1 PPSNA
6 INCING
12 VLGFT
17 WEDKDLK
24 LNFESHNPEKHYFT
38 DKPIIAYNPIA
49 NTQYADQ
56 LLNCLDAPQRD
67 ILIKM
72 LGASLDVPTVRKYRG
87 RDFRIL
93 YAIGQGSNGK
103 DSINKVVNIIYQG
116 KGMTSYSLDD
126 FMEYDRGNKSA
137 IAGLINSRVNWAS
150 ESSKT
155 TRIDNSPSLKKLAT
169 GNNLISRFLF
179 KDGVEFQPNSVTI
192 FNLNELPNI
201 YGTSEAAKTRCGFLC
216 FDKSYVNNPT
226 KPNELKADTRFHD
239 DKQWVAENVA
249 PAFLNYMID
258 GLQRMVTEGIDYS
271 CNENILQSI
280 QNSNNHLFEFCRDTG
295 IAYLDGN
302 STKGKDLM
310 SLLVQY
316 YREVDILTTDDNG
329 REIYSEPVK
338 PSDKYIKNVNQ
349 LLPRIL
355 EIFPKAEITK
365 DYDPTSKR
373 RVPVIK
379 GIGIIPPA
387 PPAP

>member
-1 PPSNA
+1 KGKLTPPSNA

-126 FMEYDRGNKSA
+126 FMEYDR
-137 IAGLINSRVNWAS
+137 
-150 ESSKT
+150 
-155 TRIDNSPSLKKLAT
+155 
-169 GNNLISRFLF
+169 
-179 KDGVEFQPNSVTI
+179 
-192 FNLNELPNI
+192 
-201 YGTSEAAKTRCGFLC
+201 
-216 FDKSYVNNPT
+216 
-226 KPNELKADTRFHD
+226 
-239 DKQWVAENVA
+239 
-249 PAFLNYMID
+249 
-258 GLQRMVTEGIDYS
+258 
-271 CNENILQSI
+271 
-280 QNSNNHLFEFCRDTG
+280 
-295 IAYLDGN
+295 
-302 STKGKDLM
+302 
-310 SLLVQY
+310 
-316 YREVDILTTDDNG
+316 
-329 REIYSEPVK
+329 
-338 PSDKYIKNVNQ
+338 
-349 LLPRIL
+349 
-355 EIFPKAEITK
+355 
-365 DYDPTSKR
+365 
-373 RVPVIK
+373 
-379 GIGIIPPA
+379 
-387 PPAP
+387 